1 MPRPAALIGALV
13 AETLTFF
20 PVASI
25 QKIESDPD
33 DPDAVIVSG
42 LATTGELDSDRQIVD
57 PDWARGA
64 MREWFDSYANVRQM
78 HQAKAA
84 GKAISL
90 EDQGGGQYISARIVE
105 PTAVKLCREG
115 VYSAFSIGISH
126 PVIKRDMQ
134 APNGRIC
141 GGTVAEVS
149 VVDRPSNPSAKFMMA
164 KGSGLDIEDVAE
176 VITIEAA
183 TSEENALVGDAPGDV
198 TKKAY
203 SDDERASMAKEGNAL
218 PDGSYPIANKA
229 DLKNAISSF
238 GRAKDPDTV
247 KSHIIARAK
256 ALDATDLLP
265 ADWAGSTKPKS
276 TKSGQPD
283 FTATRLHDIF
293 CPAYDLDDVVA
304 EYPSVQKNGVAASLG
319 PLAMQSIYQMLLNEV
334 GEDGGMGKCA
344 ADIDH
349 IASAYFKVCQFLYNE
364 AQEDANGDKPEIDP
378 ASILAAARSDL
389 HKRFRE
395 VNDLKK
401 ADSPKPAETPTPGQY
416 KRPYIAAGRQRENG
430 VSTSGNSVPETARVI
445 DASQFDR
452 GLITT
457 GHEANSPANKAGGR
471 TFYTNDAK
479 GETQDVLQAVHDS
492 LLAIYPGMCP
502 MGHTVAEQAP
512 AEPAVASVPNSDDA
526 APKAIAPS
534 AQDAATVAIKANKAE
549 KKAMKK
555 LLKKMAGEMGQMR
568 DQHKAEM
575 AEVTDRLNK
584 LASSPDPAQSPFR
597 GGGSLDVVTKAAA
610 TEAQKRVPEADDDRR
625 AFLERVGMSGMPARH
640 AALEAS
646 LKD

>member
-1 MPRPAALIGALV
+1 M
-13 AETLTFF
+13 
-20 PVASI
+20 
-25 QKIESDPD
+25 
-33 DPDAVIVSG
+33 
-42 LATTGELDSDRQIVD
+42 ATTGELDADRQIVD

-84 GKAISL
+84 GKGISL
-90 EDQGGGQYISARIVE
+90 EERDGSPYLSARIVE

-115 VYSAFSIGISH
+115 VYSAFSIGVSH
-126 PVIKRDMQ
+126 PVIKRDIN

-141 GGTVAEVS
+141 GGVICEVS

-164 KGSGLDIEDVAE
+164 KGSGLEIEETAE
-176 VITIEAA
+176 VITIEAP
-183 TSEENALVGDAPGDV
+183 TSEENAQVGDV
-198 TKKAY
+198 NKKAY

-238 GRAKDPDTV
+238 GRAKDPAKV
-247 KSHIIARAK
+247 KAHIIARAK

-276 TKSGQPD
+276 NKSGQPD
-283 FTATRLHDIF
+283 FTATRLHDLY
-293 CPAYDLDDVVA
+293 CPAYHLDDVMA

-319 PLAMQSIYQMLLNEV
+319 PLAMQSIYQMLFNEV
-334 GEDGGMGKCA
+334 GEDGGMGQCA

-364 AQEDANGDKPEIDP
+364 AQEDADGNKPELDP
-378 ASILAAARSDL
+378 ASMLAAARSDL
-389 HKRFRE
+389 HKVFRQ
-395 VNDLKK
+395 VNGIKK
-401 ADSPKPAETPTPGQY
+401 ADGPKPADTPTPGQY

-430 VSTSGNSVPETARVI
+430 ASTGGNHVPETSRVI

-452 GLITT
+452 GLITA
-457 GHEANSPANKAGGR
+457 GHEAQSPANKASGR

-512 AEPAVASVPNSDDA
+512 AEPAVAAVPNSSDA
-526 APKAIAPS
+526 APKAVTAS
-534 AQDAATVAIKANKAE
+534 VQDAATVAIKADKAE

-555 LLKKMAGEMGQMR
+555 LLKKMAGELGQMR

-584 LASSPDPAQSPFR
+584 LASSPDPAQAPFR
-597 GGGSLDVVTKAAA
+597 GGGSQDVVTKAAA
-610 TEAQKRVPEADDDRR
+610 TEAQPRVAATDDERR
-625 AFLERVGMSGMPARH
+625 AFLERVGLSGMPARY
-640 AALEAS
+640 AALDAS